1 VELLLRLI
9 DLEIDDRTLAAAFR
23 CVLQEE
29 HALGVW
35 PETPTA
41 TSGLGSK
48 QPLPDLNRGR
58 PGSPAPISAISCT
71 RRRHIMAKNIL
82 LIHGLWLTPRVWD
95 NFTGYF
101 QERAGSIE
109 KWLEKET
116 IK

>member
-1 VELLLRLI
+1 
-9 DLEIDDRTLAAAFR
+9 
-23 CVLQEE
+23 
-29 HALGVW
+29 
-35 PETPTA
+35 
-41 TSGLGSK
+41 
-48 QPLPDLNRGR
+48 
-58 PGSPAPISAISCT
+58 
-71 RRRHIMAKNIL
+71 MAKNIL